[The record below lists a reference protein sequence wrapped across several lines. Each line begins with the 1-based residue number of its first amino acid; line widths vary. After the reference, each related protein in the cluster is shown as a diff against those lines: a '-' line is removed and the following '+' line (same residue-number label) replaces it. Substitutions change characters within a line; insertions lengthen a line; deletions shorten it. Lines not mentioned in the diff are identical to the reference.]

1 MATVPASAVITP
13 QIRDPNSKRMV
24 LTWVPRITFF
34 KTQFGNPN
42 VKLVG
47 KSFLVE

>member
-34 KTQFGNPN
+34 KTKFGNPN

-47 KSFLVE
+47 KSFLFE